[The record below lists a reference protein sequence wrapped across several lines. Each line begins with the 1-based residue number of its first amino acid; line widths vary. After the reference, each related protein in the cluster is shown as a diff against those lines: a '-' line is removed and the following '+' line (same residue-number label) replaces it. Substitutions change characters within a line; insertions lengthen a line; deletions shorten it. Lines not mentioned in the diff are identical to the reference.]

1 MKKAGRNVNAFYR
14 ILPYKNF
21 EKRRIFMNFF
31 YVTVGFY
38 YCPLVRIIC
47 SRKMNNKINHLQER
61 CLRIVRSDKTSSF
74 GKLLE
79 TGRFVPIH
87 IWNL

>member
-87 IWNL
+87 I